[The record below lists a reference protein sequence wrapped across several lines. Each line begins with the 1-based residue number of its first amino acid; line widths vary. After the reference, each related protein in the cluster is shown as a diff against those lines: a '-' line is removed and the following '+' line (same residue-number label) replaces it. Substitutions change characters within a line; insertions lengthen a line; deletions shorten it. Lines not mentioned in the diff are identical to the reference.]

1 MTSRADNFCPEPTIC
16 FAITS
21 RHPLDPYW
29 WNAISGQDLSLSQR
43 QPSGMCDNFAG
54 GQACKIRCRA
64 RAIPPDISVN
74 AFGLAAIAL
83 MSSKIDQF
91 RGLVTRADRDSTMH
105 TRTMTYVS
113 LPANNLPSISSILN

>member
-1 MTSRADNFCPEPTIC
+1 MLLAW
-16 FAITS
+16 AA
-21 RHPLDPYW
+21 YW
-29 WNAISGQDLSLSQR
+29 ASLQDIHWNPNLGMLSVVNISQR
-43 QPSGMCDNFAG
+43 QPYGMCDEYAG
-54 GQACKIRCRA
+54 GQACKIRRRA
-64 RAIPPDISVN
+64 RAIPPDISVI